1 MSREGKRAAG
11 VYYEEHGSGDDVIV
25 WLHGYAC
32 SAENWD
38 GIVPAFP
45 DRHNYVFDMPG
56 HGESID
62 VDCDGTIPG
71 FAAPVVAALD
81 ELGVERFTVVGYS
94 AGGQVGMRIAIDH
107 PDRVKQ
113 LVGVVPWY
121 ASGGD
126 ADDPTL
132 TAMVDIYGNRDA
144 VREVIEG
151 MAVTEPPIYGQLL
164 EDELRVPEKVW
175 KSFYG
180 HGGTLSQFD
189 ELADVRVPVTYVL
202 GIEDVVVDV
211 HKALADVKAVPGAR
225 AVVLSGVGH
234 LCAWEASEVVV
245 RELGPI
251 LASATPAAA

>member
-1 MSREGKRAAG
+1 MSRNGKRAAG
-11 VYYEEHGSGDDVIV
+11 VYYEEAGSGDDIVV

-32 SAENWD
+32 STENWD
-38 GIVPAFP
+38 RIVPAFETH
-45 DRHNYVFDMPG
+45 HNYIFDMPG
-56 HGESID
+56 HGESVD

-94 AGGQVGMRIAIDH
+94 AGSQVGMRIAMDH

-113 LVGVVPWY
+113 LIGVVPWY

-132 TAMVDIYGNRDA
+132 SAMADIYGDRDA

-151 MAVTEPPIYGQLL
+151 MAVHRPPTYGQLL

-175 KSFYG
+175 KAFYG
-180 HGGTLSQFD
+180 WGGTLSQFD
-189 ELADVRVPVTYVL
+189 ELPDVTVPVTYIL

-225 AVVLSGVGH
+225 AIALSGVGH
-234 LCAWEASEVVV
+234 LCAWEAPVVVV

-251 LASATPAAA
+251 LAGATPAAA